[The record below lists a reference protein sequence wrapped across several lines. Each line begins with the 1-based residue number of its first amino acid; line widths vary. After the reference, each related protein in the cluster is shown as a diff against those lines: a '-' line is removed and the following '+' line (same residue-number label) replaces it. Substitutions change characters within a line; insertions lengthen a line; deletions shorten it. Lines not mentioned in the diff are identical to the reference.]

1 MIGVLKIERSQ
12 EGTGWESAQEKLF
25 QDRPFKSLGKEIIQN
40 SLDVPVTTD
49 AKVHVNFELIQ
60 RPTREIPDFENLK
73 RRIQYCYEDRL
84 VRVDCS

>member
-1 MIGVLKIERSQ
+1 MEEKKKFNWCFEVRKSR

-60 RPTREIPDFENLK
+60 RPA
-73 RRIQYCYEDRL
+73 
-84 VRVDCS
+84 